1 METHRRWEVRRCRHG
16 VTIVWAVW
24 CGEVDGRVM
33 HWNPNESLWDAM
45 SLEVLVGEMGLWT
58 VVQVEPDEWGCA

>member
-33 HWNPNESLWDAM
+33 
-45 SLEVLVGEMGLWT
+45 SLELLAGEMGLWT
-58 VVQVEPDEWGCA
+58 VVQVEPDEWDCA